1 MAAPESLIST
11 SVDFEQD
18 GTAHGVLK
26 TPYSSDRSAYGY
38 IATPI
43 FVAKHGDGPT
53 LLITGGNHG
62 DEYEGPIAIMRL
74 MHEGAFQHVNGRVI
88 VIPALNYPA
97 YRAGTRTSPI
107 DRVNLNRAF
116 PGKRDGT
123 VTEML
128 AHYIETVLLPKVN
141 YVLDIH
147 SGGTSLNYLP
157 TVITSPAVSPED
169 GRKKELLVRW
179 FKAPRWL
186 EMDLLADGRM
196 IGAAAHRN
204 GAIFMAGEFGGGATV
219 SPDGVRL
226 VVDGIKGVLAGL
238 GITRG
243 QVTGDAAVDHVE
255 VKREHYVYAT
265 RAGIF
270 DPAFLL
276 GDVVKKGQL
285 AGRIFDQEEP
295 WKEPVSLQFESE
307 GLVIC
312 VRTLAMVEAG
322 DCVAHLARNVER

>member
-1 MAAPESLIST
+1 MAENNSLIST
-11 SVDFEQD
+11 NVDFEAD
-18 GTAHGVLK
+18 GIQHGVLK
-26 TPYSSDRSAYGY
+26 TPFSSDRSAYGY
-38 IATPI
+38 IATPV
-43 FVAKHGDGPT
+43 FVAKRGHGPT

-62 DEYEGPIAIMRL
+62 DEYEGPVAIMRL
-74 MHEGAFQHVNGRVI
+74 MQEEAFHHVDGRVI

-128 AHYIETVLLPKVN
+128 AHYIETVLLPKVSH
-141 YVLDIH
+141 VLDIH

-169 GRKKELLVRW
+169 GRRKELLVRW

-196 IGAAAHRN
+196 IGAAAHRHN
-204 GAIFMAGEFGGGATV
+204 ATFMAGEFGGGATV
-219 SPDGVRL
+219 SQSGVKL

-238 GITRG
+238 GIARG
-243 QVTGDAAVDHVE
+243 EVTQDAPVEQFE

-265 RAGIF
+265 RAGVF
-270 DPAFLL
+270 DPAFVL
-276 GDVVKKGQL
+276 GDEVKKGQL

-295 WKEPVSLQFESE
+295 WKEPVSLYFDAD

-312 VRTLAMVEAG
+312 VRTLAMIEAG
-322 DCVAHLARNVER
+322 DCVVHLARKVRG

>member
-1 MAAPESLIST
+1 
-11 SVDFEQD
+11 
-18 GTAHGVLK
+18 
-26 TPYSSDRSAYGY
+26 
-38 IATPI
+38 
-43 FVAKHGDGPT
+43 
-53 LLITGGNHG
+53 
-62 DEYEGPIAIMRL
+62 
-74 MHEGAFQHVNGRVI
+74 VI

-107 DRVNLNRAF
+107 DRVNLNRSF

-128 AHYIETVLLPKVN
+128 AHYIETILLPLAD

-147 SGGTSLNYLP
+147 SGGTSLDYLP
-157 TVITSPAVSPED
+157 TVITSPATSLGDAKE
-169 GRKKELLVRW
+169 KELLVRR

-186 EMDLLADGRM
+186 EMDLLADSRM

-204 GAIFMAGEFGGGATV
+204 NAIFMAGEFGGGASV
-219 SPDGVRL
+219 SPTGVKL

-238 GITRG
+238 KITAGLTNIEAPIERL
-243 QVTGDAAVDHVE
+243 E
-255 VKREHYVYAT
+255 VAPEHYVYAT
-265 RAGIF
+265 RSGVF
-270 DPAFLL
+270 EPTFVL
-276 GDVVKKGQL
+276 GDFVKMGQL

-295 WKEPVSLQFESE
+295 WNKPVSLHFAAE

-322 DCVAHLARNVER
+322 DCVVHLARQLPG